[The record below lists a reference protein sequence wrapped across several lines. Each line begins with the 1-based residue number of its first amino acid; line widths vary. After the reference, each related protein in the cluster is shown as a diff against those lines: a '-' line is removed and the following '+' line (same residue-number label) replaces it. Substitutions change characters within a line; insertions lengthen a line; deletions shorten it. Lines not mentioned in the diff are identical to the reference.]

1 MNSIE
6 FYDLVVSMRKAQKE
20 FYATNGQDWNSV
32 RKPIL
37 DKSIELEKKCDA
49 EISIVNAILDKRNG
63 K

>member
-32 RKPIL
+32 RKTML
-37 DKSIELEKKCDA
+37 DKSIELGKKCDA